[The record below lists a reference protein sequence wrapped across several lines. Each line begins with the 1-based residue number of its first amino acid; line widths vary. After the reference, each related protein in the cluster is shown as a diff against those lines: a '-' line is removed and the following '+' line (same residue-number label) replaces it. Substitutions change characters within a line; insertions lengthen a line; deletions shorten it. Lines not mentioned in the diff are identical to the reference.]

1 LTEQTPEYLEAI
13 INASK
18 ALNVPIQDLTLDQFR
33 DYVDQNSNE
42 RRKALTIT
50 MPEVVQASEWEKVKE
65 LAIII
70 DSANKQIAE
79 KYRFNLGSSTIR
91 PSEQNWKFGQ
101 FIPINN
107 RRRVVELSIFA
118 TFLSVLL
125 SVGILFLITLFN
137 QSIAF
142 EQGIIPTIAIPL
154 VIGPIVSFIIFTQS
168 YHLTRTMNQLD
179 ELNRTDDLTGLYNR
193 RFFTELVE
201 MELAVASRYE
211 FPSSLLL
218 IDLDHFRRVNDFY
231 GYRTGDEVIRIIADV
246 IKNNIRRSDVI
257 GRFGGEEM
265 IVFLPHTK
273 LEGAMV
279 AAERIRRI
287 ISESEILFEDDQIQ
301 VTASIGAV
309 STGIEIKNIE
319 QLIQAAGS
327 ALDMAKERGR
337 DLVECLPHLSQES
350 AVAPEII
357 EVQPR

>member
-1 LTEQTPEYLEAI
+1 MTEQAPEYLEAI
-13 INASK
+13 INVSE
-18 ALNVPIQDLTLDQFR
+18 ALNVPIEDLTLDQFR
-33 DYVDQNSNE
+33 GYVDQNSNE

-50 MPEVVQASEWEKVKE
+50 KPEVIQESEWGKAKE

-70 DSANKQIAE
+70 NSANKQIAE
-79 KYRFNLGSSTIR
+79 KYHFKLGTS
-91 PSEQNWKFGQ
+91 PVKNPEKNWKFSQ

-107 RRRVVELSIFA
+107 RRRVIELSVFT

-125 SVGILFLITLFN
+125 SVGILLLITLFN
-137 QSIAF
+137 KSIAF

-218 IDLDHFRRVNDFY
+218 IDLDQFRRVNDFF
-231 GYRTGDEVIRIIADV
+231 GYRTGDEVIRIIANV
-246 IKNNIRRSDVI
+246 IKNNIRRSDVL

-287 ISESEILFEDDQIQ
+287 ISESEILFEDDQIE

-309 STGIEIKNIE
+309 STGMEIKNIE

-327 ALDMAKERGR
+327 ALDMAKERGC